1 MTLLRQKRI
10 HSIIVGYNSRMN
22 AHSSFLYLFLCHF
35 AVALFCSNAISQGPS
50 SNSTTNWPT
59 IRGTAFNGHSPEKDI
74 ADQWPA
80 EGPPVLW
87 SRELGQ
93 GYSAF
98 IAWDQCI
105 ATQYQ
110 QLSGQYLI
118 CMAADSGKTKW
129 EYRYDWPYDPAGV
142 YPGPRSTPTFDS
154 GFVYFTSPSGLVVC
168 LNADTGVK
176 IWAIELEL
184 RFGIKAPGF
193 GYACSPIVAGDSI
206 VLPVGA
212 RNASVVALD
221 KKTGETKWKA
231 VDTKPIAP
239 SSKSTSKESE
249 ASYCSAYPIVFQG
262 RSFIVC
268 YLQNAIVCHD
278 SESGEQLWRT
288 SLSSGYDEHSAWPI
302 YDEPFLWISGAFQ
315 RGSELLEITGNS
327 ELPIRLV
334 RQSKLM
340 SNDIFSSVLHDGALF
355 GFDLHEA
362 QAKTH
367 RTSRGIFRCIDFRS
381 GEELWSI
388 GTGRLQRNSIN
399 ASGDAGMISS
409 SQSGEKNIGH
419 ATVLV
424 ADNKLV
430 LMNDLGE
437 LILAK
442 ASREKYEELAR
453 TTLLG
458 GEICWTQ
465 PAISQKRLFVR
476 NHSRAVC
483 VYLGSAESLD
493 PQLKAKAI
501 LPSQI
506 PQGQVQDLASILI
519 GIEPEYLFDLPTKNW
534 LWRWYWVSLLIIGVS
549 FVFAETI
556 NQGLQFAILRNGSRA
571 TTPLQQ
577 RSGIGSTFLC
587 TLIFLAG
594 AIGTTILSRWTE
606 EFIFTWQ
613 LCLYVAWHVAVA
625 NLSKRSV
632 KLSRTQ
638 RVQSWLAVLFLLATC
653 VIYFL
658 LCRRLSLVF
667 EWVFLSGFL
676 AALPFSLAGK
686 ASFANRSWKSVW
698 RFTMTCLGFSAYY
711 WASVAILFLRSG

>member
-1 MTLLRQKRI
+1 
-10 HSIIVGYNSRMN
+10 MN
-22 AHSSFLYLFLCHF
+22 AHSSLPYLFLCYL
-35 AVALFCSNAISQGPS
+35 ALALFNSGAISQEAR
-50 SNSTTNWPT
+50 SNSETDWPT
-59 IRGTAFNGHSPEKDI
+59 IRGAAFNGHSPDKDI
-74 ADQWPA
+74 AEQWPA

-98 IAWDQCI
+98 IAWDQCV

-110 QLSGQYLI
+110 HLSGQYLI

-142 YPGPRSTPTFDS
+142 YPGPRSTPTFDN
-154 GFVYFTSPSGLVVC
+154 GFVYFTSPSGLVGC
-168 LNADTGVK
+168 LNAETGVK
-176 IWAIELEL
+176 VWAMELEQ

-193 GYACSPIVAGDSI
+193 GYACSPIVVGDSI

-212 RNASVVALD
+212 RDASVVALD

-231 VDTKPIAP
+231 VDSKPIVP
-239 SSKSTSKESE
+239 SSKFTSKESE
-249 ASYCSAYPIVFQG
+249 ASYCSAYPIEFQG
-262 RSFIVC
+262 RSCLVC

-278 SESGEQLWRT
+278 SESGEQLWRY

-302 YDEPFLWISGAFQ
+302 FDEPFLWISGAFQ
-315 RGSELLEITGNS
+315 RGSELLEISGNP
-327 ELPIRLV
+327 EQPIRLV

-340 SNDIFSSVLHDGALF
+340 SNDIFSSVLHDGAIF

-367 RTSRGIFRCIDFRS
+367 RTSRGIFRCVDFRS
-381 GEELWSI
+381 GEELWSV
-388 GTGRLQRNSIN
+388 GTGRIQRNSIN

-409 SQSGEKNIGH
+409 SHAGEKNVGH

-424 ADNKLV
+424 VDNKLV

-442 ASREKYEELAR
+442 ASREKYDELAR

-465 PAISQKRLFVR
+465 PAISQKQLFVR

-534 LWRWYWVSLLIIGVS
+534 LWRWYWVSLLIIGAS
-549 FVFAETI
+549 FVFAETM
-556 NQGLQFAILRNGSRA
+556 NQVLQFPILRNGSSA
-571 TTPLQQ
+571 TAPFQP
-577 RSGIGSTFLC
+577 RFGIGSALWCALTF
-587 TLIFLAG
+587 IAG
-594 AIGTTILSRWTE
+594 ALGTTMLSWWTE

-613 LCLYVAWHVAVA
+613 LCLYVAWQVAVA

-638 RVQSWLAVLFLLATC
+638 RVKSWLAVLFLLATC

-667 EWVFLSGFL
+667 EWVFLAGFF

-686 ASFANRSWKSVW
+686 AWFANGSWESVW
-698 RFTMTCLGFSAYY
+698 RLTMMVFGFSAYY